1 MLRKLRRRFGIS
13 APNVTVKTQIAWYWR
28 WLGLV
33 VAAALAVALAGWM
46 YDAGRRFAGFD
57 RSELQ
62 QELTD
67 VRERLVKLEAENKD
81 LGAQA
86 HAGEARLQIERTAQQ
101 QLAGQVKVLVDENAR
116 LKEDLGFFENLM
128 PAEARDPGLS
138 INRFRVDPDA
148 VPGQY
153 RYRLLLLQNGK
164 RVAEFQGSL
173 QLILTLHDDTK
184 DVILTL
190 PGDAS
195 ADGKNGSSE
204 IKTDPKS
211 YKINFRYFQR
221 IEGMFQVPAGSKL
234 KTVQVRVLENGVAKA
249 TQTINMS

>member
-33 VAAALAVALAGWM
+33 LAAALAVALAGWM

-62 QELTD
+62 QELES

-148 VPGQY
+148 VPGQF

-190 PGDAS
+190 PGDGS
-195 ADGKNGSSE
+195 ADAKSDA
-204 IKTDPKS
+204 KTDPKS